1 MSAPLGEPRGLDPL
15 LPLAPAL
22 AEPAPWVVVVAR
34 GQGRLA
40 AELVELF
47 RDDPRVQVV
56 EDRRS
61 SRGTRA

>member
-1 MSAPLGEPRGLDPL
+1 MSAPMGEPRALDPVP
-15 LPLAPAL
+15 PLAPAP
-22 AEPAPWVVVVAR
+22 AEPSPWVVVVAR

-56 EDRRS
+56 EDRRA
-61 SRGTRA
+61 RAARA

>member
-1 MSAPLGEPRGLDPL
+1 MNAPFSEPRALDPMP
-15 LPLAPAL
+15 PLTGAPAD
-22 AEPAPWVVVVAR
+22 APPWVVVVAH

-47 RDDPRVQVV
+47 RDDPRVKVV

-61 SRGTRA
+61 REART